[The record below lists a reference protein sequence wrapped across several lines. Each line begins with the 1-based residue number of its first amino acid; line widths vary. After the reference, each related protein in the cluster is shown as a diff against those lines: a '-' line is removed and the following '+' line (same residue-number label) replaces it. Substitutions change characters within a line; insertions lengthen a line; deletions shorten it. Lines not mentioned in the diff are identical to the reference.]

1 MNNKQIKII
10 FENDNLL
17 VINKPAGV
25 VVNRAKTHNEET
37 IQDWFTDYLGRDFF
51 SESFIKKGRKHWEF
65 LVPHDFADQYGTPEE
80 IWLKRQGMVHRL
92 DKDTSGALLLAKNP
106 GALVNLLAQFKQK
119 QVAKEYLALCHG
131 RFVLDTGKIN
141 APLSRARKNRL
152 RFAVSATGKKA
163 ETHYELIE
171 RYWNF
176 DWEALKNKILKDN
189 RVISDKQQ
197 SKILKRGPQLYQA
210 GFTLVKAKPK
220 TGRTHQIRV
229 HFASM
234 QHPLVA
240 DKIYSGRKRQTLDQL
255 WCPRHFL
262 HAARV
267 EFFLPTG
274 PVWQKK
280 QLVEVPLTADLQL
293 ALSLLK

>member
-1 MNNKQIKII
+1 MHSKQIKII
-10 FENDNLL
+10 FENDDLL

-25 VVNRAKTHNEET
+25 VVNRAQTHNETT
-37 IQDWFTDYLGRDFF
+37 IQDWLVEYLGQEFF
-51 SESFIKKGRKHWEF
+51 TESFINESRKHWEF
-65 LVPHDFADQYGTPEE
+65 LVPHDFAGQFGSPEE
-80 IWLKRQGMVHRL
+80 IWHNRQGMVHRL

-119 QVAKEYLALCHG
+119 EVAKEYIALCHG

-141 APLSRARKNRL
+141 APLARARKNRF
-152 RFAVSATGKKA
+152 RFAISATGKKA
-163 ETHYELIE
+163 ETHYELIQRFWE
-171 RYWNF
+171 F
-176 DWEALKNKILKDN
+176 DWLALKNEILKDN
-189 RVISDKQQ
+189 QVLSEKQV
-197 SKILKRGPQLYQA
+197 SKTIKRGPQLYQA
-210 GFTLVKAKPK
+210 GFSLVRAKPQ

-240 DKIYSGRKRQTLDQL
+240 DKIYSGRKRQSLDQL

-262 HAARV
+262 HAANL

-280 QLVEVPLTADLQL
+280 QLVEVPLTTDLQA

>member
-1 MNNKQIKII
+1 MNSKQIKII

-17 VINKPAGV
+17 VINKPAGI

-37 IQDWFTDYLGRDFF
+37 IQDWFTKYLGQEFL
-51 SESFIKKGRKHWEF
+51 SEEFIKSSRKRWEF
-65 LVPHDFADQYGTPEE
+65 LIPHDFVDQFGTPEE
-80 IWLKRQGMVHRL
+80 IWLNRQGMVHRL
-92 DKDTSGALLLAKNP
+92 DKETSGALLLAKNP

-119 QVAKEYLALCHG
+119 QVTKEYLALCHG
-131 RFVLDTGKIN
+131 RFVLDTGKIS

-152 RFAVSATGKKA
+152 RFAISATGKKA
-163 ETHYELIE
+163 ETHYQLIE
-171 RYWNF
+171 RYWAF
-176 DWEALKNKILKDN
+176 DWQALKNDILKN
-189 RVISDKQQ
+189 NQVISDKQQ

-210 GFTLVKAKPK
+210 GFSLVRAKPK

-240 DKIYSGRKRQTLDQL
+240 DKIYSGKKRQALDQL

-262 HAARV
+262 HAANL
-267 EFFLPTG
+267 EFFVPTG

-280 QLVEVPLTADLQL
+280 QLVEVPLTADLQA